1 MSDRKKL
8 PYEKPEVVRHGNLK
22 EITMTSFT
30 PPPPPGGGL
39 EQRPRSAELG

>member
-1 MSDRKKL
+1 MAETKKL

-30 PPPPPGGGL
+30 PPPGAVN
-39 EQRPRSAELG
+39 RPHRVETI

>member
-1 MSDRKKL
+1 MEQQKAKL

-30 PPPPPGGGL
+30 PPDNQMKHSG
-39 EQRPRSAELG
+39 

>member
-1 MSDRKKL
+1 MDNRMKL

-30 PPPPPGGGL
+30 PPPPPGTVVG
-39 EQRPRSAELG
+39 RPGSAETD